1 MGNAPQSLRAAPG
14 GVVENLSFIPAVHN
28 TSLMLFVKVI
38 IASRATCGA
47 LLVFM
52 FVGDAALLLTAAVLR
67 TAAHTTKQWMM
78 LNMNL
83 IFGFFY
89 QKFEMPE

>member
-47 LLVFM
+47 LLVSM

-67 TAAHTTKQWMM
+67 TAAHTNTKQWMM

-83 IFGFFY
+83 IFGFY
-89 QKFEMPE
+89 KK